1 MANNVHTLAHDLPV
15 LGRFDEF
22 LKRGDAVTMLWSTG
36 YEAAEGA
43 INDQRRWLKRDQEM
57 ALLLPSLARDLA
69 ALQRQ
74 ATRTEIV
81 DALLPLNVL
90 PSGKGAPANAGSVL
104 AQRVAAREPSFGA
117 VNIAALRVLDTATWY
132 PVPSVLLEALDLA
145 ETTLGSIDHAIQK
158 IPTWR
163 DEVAGALAEAEQ
175 MQAIHSQRRAAQLA
189 RDNIAKRLADEAD
202 GTETADR
209 R

>member
-1 MANNVHTLAHDLPV
+1 MGNVHTLANDLPV

-22 LKRGDAVTMLWSTG
+22 LKRGDAVSKLWRTG
-36 YEAAEGA
+36 YEAEQGVLDA
-43 INDQRRWLKRDQEM
+43 QRAWLKRDQEL

-90 PSGKGAPANAGSVL
+90 PTGKGAPANGNSVL

-117 VNIAALRVLDTATWY
+117 INIAALRVLDEATWH
-132 PVPSVLLEALDLA
+132 PVPSVLLAALEDA
-145 ETTLGSIDHAIQK
+145 TRTLFWIGHAIEK
-158 IPTWR
+158 LPAWR
-163 DEVAGALAEAEQ
+163 EQVASALAEAEHRQ
-175 MQAIHSQRRAAQLA
+175 SIDSQRRAAQ
-189 RDNIAKRLADEAD
+189 IAHHRATS
-202 GTETADR
+202 GPSS
-209 R
+209 